1 MLEKA
6 RENAVDRHLK
16 EKLKGKAMI
25 EAEATIETMM
35 KNLPKMHTKVKRKE
49 APEAVAL
56 AKAKAKARVNPEA
69 HLSDLVARVR
79 AKAKAKLTA
88 ADHLLKVKA
97 KVKEVRNHVRF
108 FAKGICTHGD
118 KCWNSHEG
126 GSAQANAASANP
138 ANTEPKPKKNK
149 KKTLYGTPAK
159 SSGAVA
165 IMIAAVASCIQTAS
179 GFVGSCVISNPIMH
193 LNQSMLLEQPQ
204 GCVSKVGRKGPIVF
218 DTDHSIVEFEV
229 DHEMWKYGEHENC
242 TDRQMFGA
250 DEAYKMVAASS
261 EKDHYLAFKRAKKL
275 AKYIYKNV
283 CSAAFSFTRPNIVTP
298 VAWLSDTGA
307 SCDLIGKEYVD
318 PVLLDEMTGKA
329 EKPVTLNTANGNVPR
344 LDTTVL
350 CHFCPSVR
358 MWNR

>member
-1 MLEKA
+1 MRTREDFNRASVQKKLNGTLERGA
-6 RENAVDRHLK
+6 NAHVGNTDVGKGKGKRSRSPSKGKSKGKGYDRGRSYDRNNDDEPTQNSHK
-16 EKLKGKAMI
+16 GQTKGSSRGRSPSKGKGKGKGKPRSSSFRSGSKGKGKGKGKADRSRSPS
-25 EAEATIETMM
+25 
-35 KNLPKMHTKVKRKE
+35 KGKGKGKGGKKPC
-49 APEAVAL
+49 P
-56 AKAKAKARVNPEA
+56 
-69 HLSDLVARVR
+69 
-79 AKAKAKLTA
+79 
-88 ADHLLKVKA
+88 
-97 KVKEVRNHVRF
+97 F

-165 IMIAAVASCIQTAS
+165 IMIAAVASCIQAAS
-179 GFVGSCVISNPIMH
+179 GFVGSCVLSNPIMH

-242 TDRQMFGA
+242 TDRLMFGA

-307 SCDLIGKEYVD
+307 SCDLIGKE
-318 PVLLDEMTGKA
+318 
-329 EKPVTLNTANGNVPR
+329 
-344 LDTTVL
+344 
-350 CHFCPSVR
+350 C
-358 MWNR
+358 